1 MKNSFEN
8 SNNQNMKKTVEIEND
23 PEVLNEF
30 WPVSEFKK
38 VYSEKPA
45 LTGFAVAADTDEP
58 GNPDKTSVVAMRTFI
73 ENSDRAKSD
82 QKYILGIRFYNFG
95 DMATIDVISLDK
107 GFHKDIAFDH
117 LKRLQWTVTDESGK
131 EANHYDETMRAPII
145 IVGGHLRVDNDE
157 KVDFSASSGDYGNDI
172 FFSDSND
179 IAGYV
184 ADSCGIK
191 LGDSDKEKGEE
202 FVADLLQFMKEN
214 KTKADFYE
222 KFVEFIYNKDSSE
235 AKKFSTQQ
243 IGALISMKA
252 SDRAVNENKS
262 LMQTMVDEVAGG
274 GLARHIF
281 ISNVA
286 DKIRNKEAHK

>member
-23 PEVLNEF
+23 SNFLNEL
-30 WPVSEFKK
+30 PLVSEFKQ

-45 LTGFAVAADTDEP
+45 LTGFAIATATDEP
-58 GNPDKTSVVAMRTFI
+58 GNPDKTSLVVMRTFV

-82 QKYILGIRFYNFG
+82 QKYVLGIRFYNFG
-95 DMATIDVISLDK
+95 DMATIDVISLDR
-107 GFHKDIAFDH
+107 GFHKDIAYDH
-117 LKRLQWTVTDESGK
+117 LKRLQWTVIDESGK
-131 EANHYDETMRAPII
+131 EANHYNETMRAPII
-145 IVGGHLRVDNDE
+145 IVGGHLKVDNNE

-172 FFSDSND
+172 FVSDSND

-191 LGDSDKEKGEE
+191 LGESDKEKGEE

-214 KTKADFYE
+214 KTKTDFYE
-222 KFVEFIYNKDSSE
+222 KFVEFVYSKDSSE

-252 SDRAVNENKS
+252 SDRAVNEDKS
-262 LMQTMVDEVAGG
+262 IMQTMIDEVAGG
-274 GLARHIF
+274 GLARHILL
-281 ISNVA
+281 SHVA
-286 DKIRNKEAHK
+286 DKIRNKETSK